1 MSTLLSGSI
10 ELNCPNYGEF
20 HFNLQYSVIDPIG
33 PFAVGF
39 QG

>member
-10 ELNCPNYGEF
+10 ELNCPNNGEF
-20 HFNLQYSVIDPIG
+20 HLNLQYSVIDPIG
-33 PFAVGF
+33 AFAVGF